1 MKTTHILRTR
11 SGPVVTATFDE
22 TTAALSC
29 EWEPWPLTSQQIETL
44 LPEYETWRDAIFEE
58 WSRRTGQLVKVVT
71 K

>member
-22 TTAALSC
+22 TTAALTC
-29 EWEPWPLTSQQIETL
+29 AWEPWPLTLQEIEAL
-44 LPEYETWRDAIFEE
+44 LPEYEPWRDAIFEE
-58 WSRRTGQLVKVVT
+58 WSLRTGQLVKVVT